1 MGVPIKLILKEI
13 GSRINNIGTIV
24 DTDPNNDET
33 TSYVGKMLQ
42 RAGAGVGAGAFA
54 GGIKDMNNMKDTAS
68 AADAASAASDAKDAA
83 EAASAA
89 KDMADAASAAKDVAS
104 AASDKNI
111 KDITTSNTADVIERA
126 YKQLDDIIYKYNSK
140 GQALGEDD
148 KLRAGITA
156 QSMEGSILESA
167 VIEDPNTGYKM
178 VDTRHLALANAAA
191 IKEIFERLD
200 RIEGRNEI

>member
-1 MGVPIKLILKEI
+1 MGARLILKEI

-33 TSYVGKMLQ
+33 TSYMGKMLE
-42 RAGAGVGAGAFA
+42 GNGAF
-54 GGIKDMNNMKDTAS
+54 GGGLKDIKDNFSSK
-68 AADAASAASDAKDAA
+68 DAKDAA
-83 EAASAA
+83 
-89 KDMADAASAAKDVAS
+89 DAAKDVA
-104 AASDKNI
+104 AAVSDKNI
-111 KDITTSNTADVIERA
+111 KDIAKTNTADIIEKA
-126 YKQLDDIIYKYNSK
+126 YKGLDDIIYKYNSK

-148 KLRAGITA
+148 KLRAGVTA

-167 VIEDPNTGYKM
+167 VMEDPATGYKM

-200 RIEGRNEI
+200 KLEGKQ

>member
-1 MGVPIKLILKEI
+1 MAVPIKLILKEI

-24 DTDPNNDET
+24 DTNPNNDET
-33 TSYVGKMLQ
+33 TSYAGKMLQ
-42 RAGAGVGAGAFA
+42 GAGAGAFA
-54 GGIKDMNNMKDTAS
+54 GGIKDMKNMKDTA
-68 AADAASAASDAKDAA
+68 DAKDTA

-89 KDMADAASAAKDVAS
+89 KDMADTASAAKDVAA

-111 KDITTSNTADVIERA
+111 KDITSTNTADVIEKA

-140 GQALGEDD
+140 GQALGQDD

-200 RIEGRNEI
+200 RIEGRNEL

>member
-1 MGVPIKLILKEI
+1 MSARLILKEI

-33 TSYVGKMLQ
+33 TSYMGKMLQ
-42 RAGAGVGAGAFA
+42 GTGAF
-54 GGIKDMNNMKDTAS
+54 GGGLKDIKDNFNSK
-68 AADAASAASDAKDAA
+68 DAAGAASD
-83 EAASAA
+83 E
-89 KDMADAASAAKDVAS
+89 
-104 AASDKNI
+104 NI
-111 KDITTSNTADVIERA
+111 KDIAKTNTADIIEKA
-126 YKQLDDIIYKYNSK
+126 YKGLDDIIYKYNSK

-148 KLRAGITA
+148 KLRAGVTA

-167 VIEDPNTGYKM
+167 VMEDPATGYKM

-200 RIEGRNEI
+200 KLEGKQ

>member
-1 MGVPIKLILKEI
+1 MAVPVKMILKEI

-33 TSYVGKMLQ
+33 TSYMGKMLE
-42 RAGAGVGAGAFA
+42 GNGSF
-54 GGIKDMNNMKDTAS
+54 GGGLKDIKDNFNSK
-68 AADAASAASDAKDAA
+68 DAKDV
-83 EAASAA
+83 
-89 KDMADAASAAKDVAS
+89 ADAAKDVAA

-111 KDITTSNTADVIERA
+111 KDIAKANTADIIEKA
-126 YKQLDDIIYKYNSK
+126 YKGLDDIIYKYNSK

-167 VIEDPNTGYKM
+167 VMEDPATGYKM

-200 RIEGRNEI
+200 KLEGKK

>member
-1 MGVPIKLILKEI
+1 MSARLILKEI

-33 TSYVGKMLQ
+33 TSYAGKMLQ
-42 RAGAGVGAGAFA
+42 GAGAF
-54 GGIKDMNNMKDTAS
+54 GGGLKDIKDNSNSK
-68 AADAASAASDAKDAA
+68 DAASAAGDAKDAA
-83 EAASAA
+83 S
-89 KDMADAASAAKDVAS
+89 AASAAKDVAS
-104 AASDKNI
+104 AASDENI
-111 KDITTSNTADVIERA
+111 KDIDKTSNTADIIEKA
-126 YKQLDDIIYKYNSK
+126 YKGLDDIIYKYNHK

-148 KLRAGITA
+148 KLRAGVTA

-167 VIEDPNTGYKM
+167 VMEDPATGYKM

-200 RIEGRNEI
+200 KLEGK

>member
-1 MGVPIKLILKEI
+1 MSARLILKEI

-33 TSYVGKMLQ
+33 TSYMGKMLQ
-42 RAGAGVGAGAFA
+42 GAGSF
-54 GGIKDMNNMKDTAS
+54 GGGLKDIKDNFNSND
-68 AADAASAASDAKDAA
+68 AAD
-83 EAASAA
+83 
-89 KDMADAASAAKDVAS
+89 

-111 KDITTSNTADVIERA
+111 KDIDKTSNTADIIEKA
-126 YKQLDDIIYKYNSK
+126 YKGLDDIIYKYNSK

-148 KLRAGITA
+148 KLRAGVAA

-167 VIEDPNTGYKM
+167 VMEDPATGYKM

-200 RIEGRNEI
+200 KLEGKQ

>member
-1 MGVPIKLILKEI
+1 MDARLILKEI

-24 DTDPNNDET
+24 DTDTNNDET
-33 TSYVGKMLQ
+33 TSYVGKMIQ
-42 RAGAGVGAGAFA
+42 GAGPFG
-54 GGIKDMNNMKDTAS
+54 GGIKDIDNFKFNS
-68 AADAASAASDAKDAA
+68 KDAA
-83 EAASAA
+83 G
-89 KDMADAASAAKDVAS
+89 

-111 KDITTSNTADVIERA
+111 KDIDKTSNTADIIEKA
-126 YKQLDDIIYKYNSK
+126 YKGLDDIIYRYNQK

-148 KLRAGITA
+148 KLRAGVTA

-167 VIEDPNTGYKM
+167 VIEDPATGYKM

-200 RIEGRNEI
+200 KLEGKE

>member
-1 MGVPIKLILKEI
+1 MAVPTKMILKEI

-33 TSYVGKMLQ
+33 TSYMGKMLK
-42 RAGAGVGAGAFA
+42 GNGAF
-54 GGIKDMNNMKDTAS
+54 GGGLKDIKDNFNSK
-68 AADAASAASDAKDAA
+68 DAKDV
-83 EAASAA
+83 
-89 KDMADAASAAKDVAS
+89 ADAAKDVA
-104 AASDKNI
+104 AAVSDKNI
-111 KDITTSNTADVIERA
+111 KDIAKTNTADIIEKA
-126 YKQLDDIIYKYNSK
+126 YKGLDDIIYKYNSK

-167 VIEDPNTGYKM
+167 VMEDPATGYKM

-200 RIEGRNEI
+200 KLEGKK

>member
-1 MGVPIKLILKEI
+1 MDARLILKEI

-24 DTDPNNDET
+24 DTDPNND
-33 TSYVGKMLQ
+33 
-42 RAGAGVGAGAFA
+42 AG
-54 GGIKDMNNMKDTAS
+54 
-68 AADAASAASDAKDAA
+68 
-83 EAASAA
+83 
-89 KDMADAASAAKDVAS
+89 

-111 KDITTSNTADVIERA
+111 KDIDKNNNTADIIEKA
-126 YKQLDDIIYKYNSK
+126 YKGLDDIIYHYNQK

-148 KLRAGITA
+148 KLRAGVTA

-167 VIEDPNTGYKM
+167 VMEDPNTGYKM

-200 RIEGRNEI
+200 KLEGKE

>member
-1 MGVPIKLILKEI
+1 MSARLILKEI

-33 TSYVGKMLQ
+33 TSYAGKMLQ
-42 RAGAGVGAGAFA
+42 GAGAF
-54 GGIKDMNNMKDTAS
+54 GGGTKGIGSFKDNSNPK
-68 AADAASAASDAKDAA
+68 DAASAAGDAKD
-83 EAASAA
+83 AASAA
-89 KDMADAASAAKDVAS
+89 KDAAKDAASAAKDVAS
-104 AASDKNI
+104 AVSDKNL
-111 KDITTSNTADVIERA
+111 KDIDKTSTTADIIEKA
-126 YKQLDDIIYKYNSK
+126 YKGLDDIIYKYNHK

-148 KLRAGITA
+148 KLRAGVTA

-167 VIEDPNTGYKM
+167 VMEDPATGYKM

-200 RIEGRNEI
+200 KLEGK

>member
-1 MGVPIKLILKEI
+1 MSASLILKEI

-33 TSYVGKMLQ
+33 TSYAGKMLQ
-42 RAGAGVGAGAFA
+42 GAGAF
-54 GGIKDMNNMKDTAS
+54 GGGTKGIGSFKDNFNSK
-68 AADAASAASDAKDAA
+68 DAASAAGDAKDAA
-83 EAASAA
+83 S
-89 KDMADAASAAKDVAS
+89 AASAAKDVAS
-104 AASDKNI
+104 AVSDENL
-111 KDITTSNTADVIERA
+111 KDIDKTSTTADIIEKA
-126 YKQLDDIIYKYNSK
+126 YKGLDDIIYKYNHK

-148 KLRAGITA
+148 QLRAGVTA

-167 VIEDPNTGYKM
+167 VMEDPATGYKM

-200 RIEGRNEI
+200 KLEGKQ

>member
-1 MGVPIKLILKEI
+1 MIARLILKEI

-33 TSYVGKMLQ
+33 TSYMGKMLE
-42 RAGAGVGAGAFA
+42 GAGSF
-54 GGIKDMNNMKDTAS
+54 GGGGGLKDIGSLKDS
-68 AADAASAASDAKDAA
+68 FKNSKDAKDV
-83 EAASAA
+83 ASI
-89 KDMADAASAAKDVAS
+89 AKDVAS
-104 AASDKNI
+104 AVSDKNL
-111 KDITTSNTADVIERA
+111 KDIDKTSTADIIEKA
-126 YKQLDDIIYKYNSK
+126 YKGLDDIIYKYNSK

-148 KLRAGITA
+148 KLRAGVTA

-167 VIEDPNTGYKM
+167 VMEDPATGYKM

-200 RIEGRNEI
+200 KLEGKQ

>member
-1 MGVPIKLILKEI
+1 MSARLILKEI

-24 DTDPNNDET
+24 DTNPNNDET
-33 TSYVGKMLQ
+33 TSYMGKMLQ
-42 RAGAGVGAGAFA
+42 GTGAF
-54 GGIKDMNNMKDTAS
+54 GGGLKDIGSFKDNFS
-68 AADAASAASDAKDAA
+68 SKDAAST
-83 EAASAA
+83 
-89 KDMADAASAAKDVAS
+89 AS

-111 KDITTSNTADVIERA
+111 KDIDKTSNTADIIEKA
-126 YKQLDDIIYKYNSK
+126 YKGLDDIIYKYNSK

-148 KLRAGITA
+148 KLRAGVTA

-167 VIEDPNTGYKM
+167 VMEDPATGYKM

-200 RIEGRNEI
+200 KLEGK

>member
-1 MGVPIKLILKEI
+1 MSARLILKEI

-33 TSYVGKMLQ
+33 TSYMGKMLQ
-42 RAGAGVGAGAFA
+42 GAGAF
-54 GGIKDMNNMKDTAS
+54 GGGLKDIKDNFS
-68 AADAASAASDAKDAA
+68 SKDAA
-83 EAASAA
+83 GGL
-89 KDMADAASAAKDVAS
+89 KDIKDAFSSKDAADAASAAKDVA
-104 AASDKNI
+104 AAVSDKNL
-111 KDITTSNTADVIERA
+111 KDIDKNDTTADIIEKA
-126 YKQLDDIIYKYNSK
+126 YKGLDDIIYRYNQK

-167 VIEDPNTGYKM
+167 VMEDPATGYKM

-200 RIEGRNEI
+200 KLEGKQ

>member
-1 MGVPIKLILKEI
+1 MSARLILKEI

-33 TSYVGKMLQ
+33 TSYAGKMLQ
-42 RAGAGVGAGAFA
+42 GTGAF
-54 GGIKDMNNMKDTAS
+54 GGGLKDIKDNFNSK
-68 AADAASAASDAKDAA
+68 DAASAAGDAK
-83 EAASAA
+83 
-89 KDMADAASAAKDVAS
+89 DAASAAKDAAS
-104 AASDKNI
+104 AVSDKNL
-111 KDITTSNTADVIERA
+111 KDIDKTSTTADIIEKA
-126 YKQLDDIIYKYNSK
+126 YKGLDDIIYKYNHK

-148 KLRAGITA
+148 KLRAGVTA

-167 VIEDPNTGYKM
+167 VMEDPATGYKM

-200 RIEGRNEI
+200 KLEGKQ

>member
-1 MGVPIKLILKEI
+1 MSARLILKEI

-33 TSYVGKMLQ
+33 TSYMGKMVQ
-42 RAGAGVGAGAFA
+42 GAGAF
-54 GGIKDMNNMKDTAS
+54 GGGLKDIGSFKDNFKNS
-68 AADAASAASDAKDAA
+68 KDAKD
-83 EAASAA
+83 AASAA
-89 KDMADAASAAKDVAS
+89 KDAASAASAAKDVAS
-104 AASDKNI
+104 AVSDKNL
-111 KDITTSNTADVIERA
+111 KDIDKTKTADIIEKA
-126 YKQLDDIIYKYNSK
+126 YKGLDDIIYKYNHK

-148 KLRAGITA
+148 KLRAGVTA

-167 VIEDPNTGYKM
+167 VMEDPATGYKM

-200 RIEGRNEI
+200 KLEGKQ

>member
-1 MGVPIKLILKEI
+1 MSARLILKEI

-33 TSYVGKMLQ
+33 TSYAGKMLQ
-42 RAGAGVGAGAFA
+42 GAGAF
-54 GGIKDMNNMKDTAS
+54 GGGTKGIGSFKDNFSSKD
-68 AADAASAASDAKDAA
+68 AADAAGDAKD
-83 EAASAA
+83 AASAA
-89 KDMADAASAAKDVAS
+89 KDAASAASAAKDVAS
-104 AASDKNI
+104 AVSDKNL
-111 KDITTSNTADVIERA
+111 KDIDKTSTTADIIEKA
-126 YKQLDDIIYKYNSK
+126 YKGLDDIIYKYNHK

-148 KLRAGITA
+148 KLRAGVTA

-167 VIEDPNTGYKM
+167 VMEDPATGYKM

-200 RIEGRNEI
+200 KLEGKQ

>member
-1 MGVPIKLILKEI
+1 MSARLILKEI

-33 TSYVGKMLQ
+33 TSYAGKMVQ
-42 RAGAGVGAGAFA
+42 GAGAF
-54 GGIKDMNNMKDTAS
+54 GGGAKGIGSFKDNSSSK
-68 AADAASAASDAKDAA
+68 DAASAAGDAKD
-83 EAASAA
+83 AASAA
-89 KDMADAASAAKDVAS
+89 KDAASAASAAKDVAS
-104 AASDKNI
+104 AVSDKNL
-111 KDITTSNTADVIERA
+111 KDIDKTSTTADIIEKA
-126 YKQLDDIIYKYNSK
+126 YKGLDDIIYKYNHK

-148 KLRAGITA
+148 KLRAGVTA

-167 VIEDPNTGYKM
+167 VMEDPATGYKM

-200 RIEGRNEI
+200 KLEGKQ

>member
-1 MGVPIKLILKEI
+1 MSARLILKEI

-33 TSYVGKMLQ
+33 TSYMGKMVQ
-42 RAGAGVGAGAFA
+42 GAGAF
-54 GGIKDMNNMKDTAS
+54 GGGLKDIKDNFS
-68 AADAASAASDAKDAA
+68 AKDAA
-83 EAASAA
+83 
-89 KDMADAASAAKDVAS
+89 DAAKDVAS
-104 AASDKNI
+104 AVSDKNL
-111 KDITTSNTADVIERA
+111 KDIDKTKTADIIEKA
-126 YKQLDDIIYKYNSK
+126 YKGLDDIIYRYNQK

-148 KLRAGITA
+148 KLRAGVTA

-167 VIEDPNTGYKM
+167 VMEDPATGYKM

-200 RIEGRNEI
+200 KLEGKE

>member
-1 MGVPIKLILKEI
+1 MAVPIKMILKEI

-24 DTDPNNDET
+24 DTDPNNDEK
-33 TSYVGKMLQ
+33 TSYMGKMME
-42 RAGAGVGAGAFA
+42 GTGAF
-54 GGIKDMNNMKDTAS
+54 GGGLKDIKDNFNSK
-68 AADAASAASDAKDAA
+68 DAKDV
-83 EAASAA
+83 
-89 KDMADAASAAKDVAS
+89 ADAAKDVAS

-111 KDITTSNTADVIERA
+111 KDISKTNTADIIEKA
-126 YKQLDDIIYKYNSK
+126 YKGLDDIIYKYKSK
-140 GQALGEDD
+140 GQALGEVD

-167 VIEDPNTGYKM
+167 VMEDPATGYKM

-200 RIEGRNEI
+200 KLEGKK

>member
-1 MGVPIKLILKEI
+1 MDARLILKEI

-33 TSYVGKMLQ
+33 TSYAGKMLQ
-42 RAGAGVGAGAFA
+42 GAGAF
-54 GGIKDMNNMKDTAS
+54 GGGLKDIGSFKDNFKNS
-68 AADAASAASDAKDAA
+68 KDAK
-83 EAASAA
+83 
-89 KDMADAASAAKDVAS
+89 DAASAAKDVAS
-104 AASDKNI
+104 AVSDKNL
-111 KDITTSNTADVIERA
+111 KDIDKTSTTADIIEKA
-126 YKQLDDIIYKYNSK
+126 YKGLDDIIYKYNHK

-148 KLRAGITA
+148 KLRAGVTA

-167 VIEDPNTGYKM
+167 VMEDPATGYKM

-200 RIEGRNEI
+200 KLEGK

>member
-24 DTDPNNDET
+24 DTDETNDET
-33 TSYVGKMLQ
+33 TSYAGKMLQ
-42 RAGAGVGAGAFA
+42 GAGAGAFA
-54 GGIKDMNNMKDTAS
+54 AGIKDMKNMEDTAS
-68 AADAASAASDAKDAA
+68 AADTAAAASDVADAA
-83 EAASAA
+83 E
-89 KDMADAASAAKDVAS
+89 

-111 KDITTSNTADVIERA
+111 KDVTSTNTADVIEKA
-126 YKQLDDIIYKYNSK
+126 YKGLDDIIYKYNQK

-148 KLRAGITA
+148 KLRAGVTA

-200 RIEGRNEI
+200 KIEGRNEI

>member
-1 MGVPIKLILKEI
+1 MSARLILKEI

-33 TSYVGKMLQ
+33 TSYAGKMLQ
-42 RAGAGVGAGAFA
+42 GAGAF
-54 GGIKDMNNMKDTAS
+54 GGGTKGIGSFKDNFSSK
-68 AADAASAASDAKDAA
+68 DAASAAGDAKDAA
-83 EAASAA
+83 DAA
-89 KDMADAASAAKDVAS
+89 KDAASAASAAKDVAS
-104 AASDKNI
+104 AVSDENL
-111 KDITTSNTADVIERA
+111 KDIDKTSTTADIIEKA
-126 YKQLDDIIYKYNSK
+126 YKGLDDIIYKYNHK

-148 KLRAGITA
+148 KLRAGVTA

-167 VIEDPNTGYKM
+167 VMEDPATGYKM

-200 RIEGRNEI
+200 KLEGK

>member
-1 MGVPIKLILKEI
+1 MSASLILKEI

-33 TSYVGKMLQ
+33 TSYMGKMLE
-42 RAGAGVGAGAFA
+42 GNGSF
-54 GGIKDMNNMKDTAS
+54 GGGLKDIGNLKDKFNAKD
-68 AADAASAASDAKDAA
+68 AADAASTAKDV
-83 EAASAA
+83 ASAA
-89 KDMADAASAAKDVAS
+89 DAAKDVAS
-104 AASDKNI
+104 AVSDKTL
-111 KDITTSNTADVIERA
+111 KDIDKNGATEDIIEKA
-126 YKQLDDIIYKYNSK
+126 YKGLDDIIYRYNKK

-148 KLRAGITA
+148 KLRAGVTA

-167 VIEDPNTGYKM
+167 VMEDPATGYKM

-200 RIEGRNEI
+200 KLEGKK